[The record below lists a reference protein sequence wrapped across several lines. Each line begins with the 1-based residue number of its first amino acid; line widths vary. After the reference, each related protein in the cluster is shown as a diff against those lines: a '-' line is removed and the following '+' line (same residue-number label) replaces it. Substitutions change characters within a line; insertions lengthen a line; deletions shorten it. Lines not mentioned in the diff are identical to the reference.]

1 MISRRPPC
9 AAWLA
14 APPAVSGRTP
24 PRKGPSN
31 LARTHSQ
38 AVVAL
43 LAAPRLAAP
52 PPAGC
57 LGRTA
62 SSCGRPGNN

>member
-9 AAWLA
+9 AAWLL
-14 APPAVSGRTP
+14 PRLRTP